1 MKQLDRLLT
10 GPFALKNNSK
20 KVGKR
25 LGSEPKNAYLY
36 V

>member
-10 GPFALKNNSK
+10 GPFALKNSLK

-25 LGSEPKNAYLY
+25 LGSEHKNAYL
-36 V
+36 